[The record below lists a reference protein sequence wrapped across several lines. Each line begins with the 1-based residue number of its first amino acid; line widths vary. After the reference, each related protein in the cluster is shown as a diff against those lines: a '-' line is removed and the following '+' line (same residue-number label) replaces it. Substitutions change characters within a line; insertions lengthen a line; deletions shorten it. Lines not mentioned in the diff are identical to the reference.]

1 MNQKTTLDKL
11 IYALAM
17 MLILAVL
24 ALTGLKIYKQVVLSD
39 DTPPSNMVEHNIIKE
54 EDTGNSAD
62 ADGEGEEGT
71 GKEEIKVSSSGTKES
86 QGYLVETSN
95 EAAVNFYEMHMNY
108 NERFHL
114 ENMFPG
120 DAYSK
125 GYAVTVNHI
134 GPIDV
139 TFKVVADPDT
149 YLLSNAL
156 QVKMIYNDTVIH
168 EGSLQDFTY
177 VARINSN
184 TERRDVLDYKV
195 QVYLPTS
202 AGNELQEEVCN
213 ADFYWTA
220 DEVIDEITGE
230 TGKLVP
236 DTSSMLSTLTE
247 NDFLYYGLIAI
258 ILGIVCIL
266 MWGKRHEER

>member
-1 MNQKTTLDKL
+1 MKQRTTLEKL

-17 MLILAVL
+17 MLIVAVL
-24 ALTGLKIYKQVVLSD
+24 ALTGVKIYKQVVLTN
-39 DTPPSNMVEHNIIKE
+39 DTPPSNMIEHNIIKE
-54 EDTGNSAD
+54 EGSGNN
-62 ADGEGEEGT
+62 ADGEGEEGQ
-71 GKEEIKVSSSGTKES
+71 GKEEIKGRNSTGTKEN

-139 TFKVVADPDT
+139 TFRVVADPDS

>member
-1 MNQKTTLDKL
+1 MNQRTTLDKL

-17 MLILAVL
+17 MLIVAVL
-24 ALTGLKIYKQVVLSD
+24 ALTGVKIYKQVVLSD
-39 DTPPSNMVEHNIIKE
+39 DTPPSNMIEHNIIKE
-54 EDTGNSAD
+54 EGSGISA
-62 ADGEGEEGT
+62 EGEEGEGT
-71 GKEEIKVSSSGTKES
+71 GKEEVKENATKEN

-95 EAAVNFYEMHMNY
+95 ESAVNFYEMHMNY
-108 NERFHL
+108 NEKFHL

-139 TFKVVADPDT
+139 TFKVVADPDS

-156 QVKMIYNDTVIH
+156 QVKMIYNDTVIQ

-184 TERRDVLDYKV
+184 TEKRDVLDYKV

-202 AGNELQEEVCN
+202 AGNELQEQVCN

-220 DEVIDEITGE
+220 DEVIDEKTGE

-236 DTSSMLSTLTE
+236 DTSSFLSTLTE
-247 NDFLYYGLIAI
+247 NDFLYYGLIAL

-266 MWGKRHEER
+266 MWGKRHEDR

>member
-17 MLILAVL
+17 MLVIAVL
-24 ALTGLKIYKQVVLSD
+24 ALTGVKIYKQVVLTN
-39 DTPPSNMVEHNIIKE
+39 DTPPSNMIEHNIIKE
-54 EDTGNSAD
+54 EGTGNSAEGE
-62 ADGEGEEGT
+62 DGENKGEAEQVRGNA
-71 GKEEIKVSSSGTKES
+71 TKEN

-139 TFKVVADPDT
+139 TFRVVADPDS

-168 EGSLQDFTY
+168 EGSLQNFTY
-177 VARINSN
+177 VARLNSN
-184 TERRDVLDYKV
+184 TESRDVLDYKV

-202 AGNELQEEVCN
+202 VGNELQEEVCN

-220 DEVIDEITGE
+220 DEVIDETTGE

-236 DTSSMLSTLTE
+236 DTSSLLSTLTE

-258 ILGIVCIL
+258 ILGVVCIL
-266 MWGKRHEER
+266 MWGKRHEDR

>member
-1 MNQKTTLDKL
+1 
-11 IYALAM
+11 M
-17 MLILAVL
+17 MLIVAVL
-24 ALTGLKIYKQVVLSD
+24 ALTGVKIYKQVVLSD
-39 DTPPSNMVEHNIIKE
+39 DTPPSNMIEHNIIKE
-54 EDTGNSAD
+54 EGSIGGVEVG
-62 ADGEGEEGT
+62 GENKGEAEQVKGSST
-71 GKEEIKVSSSGTKES
+71 VKKENH
-86 QGYLVETSN
+86 GYLVETSN

-139 TFKVVADPDT
+139 TFKVVADPDS

-177 VARINSN
+177 VARLNSN

-220 DEVIDEITGE
+220 DEVIDETTGE

-236 DTSSMLSTLTE
+236 DTSSLLSTLTE

-266 MWGKRHEER
+266 MWGKRHEDR

>member
-39 DTPPSNMVEHNIIKE
+39 DTSPSNMVEHNIIKE

-108 NERFHL
+108 NEKFHL

-120 DAYSK
+120 DVYSK

-156 QVKMIYNDTVIH
+156 QVKMIYNDSVIH

-202 AGNELQEEVCN
+202 AGNELQEQVCN

-220 DEVIDEITGE
+220 DEVIDETTGE

-236 DTSSMLSTLTE
+236 DTSSFLSTLTE
-247 NDFLYYGLIAI
+247 NDFLYYGIIAI

-266 MWGKRHEER
+266 MWGKRHEDR

>member
-1 MNQKTTLDKL
+1 MNQRTTLEKL
-11 IYALAM
+11 IYALVM
-17 MLILAVL
+17 MLIVAVL
-24 ALTGLKIYKQVVLSD
+24 ALTGVKIYKQLIL
-39 DTPPSNMVEHNIIKE
+39 TNEAPPSNMIEHNIIKE
-54 EDTGNSAD
+54 EGSGNSA
-62 ADGEGEEGT
+62 EGEEGEDQR
-71 GKEEIKVSSSGTKES
+71 EEQVKGNSTGTKEN

-139 TFKVVADPDT
+139 TFRVVADPDS

-177 VARINSN
+177 VARLNSN
-184 TERRDVLDYKV
+184 TERRDVLDYQV

-220 DEVIDEITGE
+220 DEVIDETTGE

-236 DTSSMLSTLTE
+236 DTSSFLSTLAE

-258 ILGIVCIL
+258 ILGVVCIL
-266 MWGKRHEER
+266 MWGKRHEDR

>member
-1 MNQKTTLDKL
+1 MNQKTTLEKL

-17 MLILAVL
+17 MLIVAVL
-24 ALTGLKIYKQVVLSD
+24 GLTGVKIYKQLVLTD
-39 DTPPSNMVEHNIIKE
+39 NTPPSNMIEHNIIKE
-54 EDTGNSAD
+54 EGTTVGGD
-62 ADGEGEEGT
+62 AEEEGEGT
-71 GKEEIKVSSSGTKES
+71 GKEEIKVSSSGTKEN

-108 NERFHL
+108 NEKFHL

-177 VARINSN
+177 VARLNSN
-184 TERRDVLDYKV
+184 TDEMFWIIKCKCICQHPQGMNYRKRYVML
-195 QVYLPTS
+195 TS
-202 AGNELQEEVCN
+202 IGQQM
-213 ADFYWTA
+213 
-220 DEVIDEITGE
+220 
-230 TGKLVP
+230 K
-236 DTSSMLSTLTE
+236 
-247 NDFLYYGLIAI
+247 
-258 ILGIVCIL
+258 
-266 MWGKRHEER
+266 

>member
-1 MNQKTTLDKL
+1 MNKKTTLEKL

-17 MLILAVL
+17 MLIVAVL
-24 ALTGLKIYKQVVLSD
+24 ALTGVKIYKQIILTNNTSL
-39 DTPPSNMVEHNIIKE
+39 SNMIEHNIIKE
-54 EDTGNSAD
+54 EGTGNSTEV
-62 ADGEGEEGT
+62 EGEEGT
-71 GKEEIKVSSSGTKES
+71 GKEETKGNSTVKKEN

-108 NERFHL
+108 NEKFHL

-184 TERRDVLDYKV
+184 TKRRDVLDYKV

>member
-1 MNQKTTLDKL
+1 MNQRTTLEKL

-17 MLILAVL
+17 MLIVAIL
-24 ALTGLKIYKQVVLSD
+24 ALTGVKIYKQVALTN
-39 DTPPSNMVEHNIIKE
+39 DTPPSNMIEHNIIKE
-54 EDTGNSAD
+54 EGSGDSTESGS
-62 ADGEGEEGT
+62 EGEIDQI
-71 GKEEIKVSSSGTKES
+71 KEEISVSSNATKEN

-108 NERFHL
+108 NEKFHL
-114 ENMFPG
+114 ENIFPG

-139 TFKVVADPDT
+139 TFKVVADPDS

-177 VARINSN
+177 VARLNSN
-184 TERRDVLDYKV
+184 TERRDVLDYQV

-220 DEVIDEITGE
+220 DEVIDETTGE

-236 DTSSMLSTLTE
+236 DTSSFLSTLTE

>member
-1 MNQKTTLDKL
+1 MNQKTTLEKL

-17 MLILAVL
+17 MLIVAVL
-24 ALTGLKIYKQVVLSD
+24 ALTGVKIYKEVVISD
-39 DTPPSNMVEHNIIKE
+39 DTPPSNMIEHNIIKE
-54 EDTGNSAD
+54 EGSGIS
-62 ADGEGEEGT
+62 ADGEEGEGT
-71 GKEEIKVSSSGTKES
+71 GKEEVKENATKEN

-95 EAAVNFYEMHMNY
+95 ESAVNFYEMHMNY
-108 NERFHL
+108 NEKFHL

-120 DAYSK
+120 DAYNK
-125 GYAVTVNHI
+125 GYAVTVNHV

-139 TFKVVADPDT
+139 TFRVVADPDT

-156 QVKMIYNDTVIH
+156 QVKMIYNDSVIH

-177 VARINSN
+177 VARINST

-202 AGNELQEEVCN
+202 AGNELQEQVCN

-220 DEVIDEITGE
+220 DEVIDEKTGE

-236 DTSSMLSTLTE
+236 DTSSFLSTLTE
-247 NDFLYYGLIAI
+247 NDFLYYGLIAL

-266 MWGKRHEER
+266 MWGKRHEDR

>member
-1 MNQKTTLDKL
+1 MNQRTTLDKL

-24 ALTGLKIYKQVVLSD
+24 ALTGMKIYKHVVLPNG
-39 DTPPSNMVEHNIIKE
+39 TPPSNMIEHNIIKE
-54 EDTGNSAD
+54 EGSNSGV
-62 ADGEGEEGT
+62 DGKGEDEGQ
-71 GKEEIKVSSSGTKES
+71 GKEEVKVSGNTTKEN

-139 TFKVVADPDT
+139 TFKVVADPDS

-156 QVKMIYNDTVIH
+156 RVKMIYNDTVIH

-177 VARINSN
+177 TARINSN

-220 DEVIDEITGE
+220 DEVIDETTGE

-236 DTSSMLSTLTE
+236 DTSSFLSTLTE

>member
-108 NERFHL
+108 NEKFHL

-120 DAYSK
+120 DVYSK

-139 TFKVVADPDT
+139 TFKVVADPDS

-177 VARINSN
+177 VARLNSN
-184 TERRDVLDYKV
+184 TERRDVLDYQV

-220 DEVIDEITGE
+220 DEVIDETTGE

-236 DTSSMLSTLTE
+236 DTSSFLSTLAE

>member
-39 DTPPSNMVEHNIIKE
+39 DTSPSNMVEHNIIKE

-108 NERFHL
+108 NEKFHL

-125 GYAVTVNHI
+125 VHTAEFRSYYDGNYWNRI
-134 GPIDV
+134 GGTPE
-139 TFKVVADPDT
+139 
-149 YLLSNAL
+149 S
-156 QVKMIYNDTVIH
+156 
-168 EGSLQDFTY
+168 
-177 VARINSN
+177 ARRISG
-184 TERRDVLDYKV
+184 TT
-195 QVYLPTS
+195 Q
-202 AGNELQEEVCN
+202 
-213 ADFYWTA
+213 
-220 DEVIDEITGE
+220 
-230 TGKLVP
+230 
-236 DTSSMLSTLTE
+236 
-247 NDFLYYGLIAI
+247 
-258 ILGIVCIL
+258 
-266 MWGKRHEER
+266 

>member
-1 MNQKTTLDKL
+1 MNQRTTLEKL

-17 MLILAVL
+17 MLIVAVL
-24 ALTGLKIYKQVVLSD
+24 ALTGVKIYKQLIL
-39 DTPPSNMVEHNIIKE
+39 TNEAPPSNMIEHNIIKE
-54 EDTGNSAD
+54 EGSGNSA
-62 ADGEGEEGT
+62 EGEEGEDQR
-71 GKEEIKVSSSGTKES
+71 EEQVKGNSTGTKEN

-139 TFKVVADPDT
+139 TFRVVADPDS

-177 VARINSN
+177 VARLNSN
-184 TERRDVLDYKV
+184 TERRDVLDYQV

-220 DEVIDEITGE
+220 DEVIDETTGE

-236 DTSSMLSTLTE
+236 DTFSMLSTLTE

>member
-1 MNQKTTLDKL
+1 
-11 IYALAM
+11 
-17 MLILAVL
+17 
-24 ALTGLKIYKQVVLSD
+24 
-39 DTPPSNMVEHNIIKE
+39 
-54 EDTGNSAD
+54 
-62 ADGEGEEGT
+62 
-71 GKEEIKVSSSGTKES
+71 
-86 QGYLVETSN
+86 
-95 EAAVNFYEMHMNY
+95 
-108 NERFHL
+108 
-114 ENMFPG
+114 MFPG

-139 TFKVVADPDT
+139 TFRVVADPDS

-156 QVKMIYNDTVIH
+156 QVKMIYNNTVIH

-220 DEVIDEITGE
+220 DEVIDETTGE

-247 NDFLYYGLIAI
+247 NDFLYYGLIAL
-258 ILGIVCIL
+258 ILGVVCIL
-266 MWGKRHEER
+266 MWGKRHEDR

>member
-1 MNQKTTLDKL
+1 MNQRTTLDKL

-17 MLILAVL
+17 MLIVAVL
-24 ALTGLKIYKQVVLSD
+24 ALTGVKIYKQVVLSD
-39 DTPPSNMVEHNIIKE
+39 DTHPYNMIEHNTIMEEGSGDSTESGSEGEIDQIKE
-54 EDTGNSAD
+54 EIS
-62 ADGEGEEGT
+62 
-71 GKEEIKVSSSGTKES
+71 VSSNATKEN

-108 NERFHL
+108 NEKFHL
-114 ENMFPG
+114 ENIFPG

-139 TFKVVADPDT
+139 TFKVVADPDS

-177 VARINSN
+177 VARLNSN
-184 TERRDVLDYKV
+184 TERRDVLDYQV

-220 DEVIDEITGE
+220 DEVIDETTGE

-236 DTSSMLSTLTE
+236 DTSSLLSTLTK
-247 NDFLYYGLIAI
+247 NDFLYYGLIVI

-266 MWGKRHEER
+266 MWGKRHEDR

>member
-1 MNQKTTLDKL
+1 MNQKSTLEKL

-17 MLILAVL
+17 MLIVAVL
-24 ALTGLKIYKQVVLSD
+24 ALTGVKIYKQLIL
-39 DTPPSNMVEHNIIKE
+39 TNEAPPSNMIEHNIIKE
-54 EDTGNSAD
+54 EGSGNSA
-62 ADGEGEEGT
+62 EGEEGEDQR
-71 GKEEIKVSSSGTKES
+71 EEQVKGNSTGTKEN

-134 GPIDV
+134 VPIDV
-139 TFKVVADPDT
+139 TFRVVADPDS

-220 DEVIDEITGE
+220 DEVIDETTGE

-236 DTSSMLSTLTE
+236 DTSSFLSTLAE

-258 ILGIVCIL
+258 ILGVVCIL
-266 MWGKRHEER
+266 MWGKRHEDR

>member
-108 NERFHL
+108 NEKFHL

-220 DEVIDEITGE
+220 DEVIDETTGE

-236 DTSSMLSTLTE
+236 DTSSFLSTLAE

-258 ILGIVCIL
+258 ILGVVCIL
-266 MWGKRHEER
+266 MWGKRHEDR

>member
-54 EDTGNSAD
+54 EDTGNSDD

-108 NERFHL
+108 NEKFHL

>member
-71 GKEEIKVSSSGTKES
+71 GKEEIKVSSSGTKEN

-108 NERFHL
+108 NEKFHL

-120 DAYSK
+120 DVYSK

-156 QVKMIYNDTVIH
+156 QVKMIYNDSVIH

-220 DEVIDEITGE
+220 DEVIDETTGE

-236 DTSSMLSTLTE
+236 DTSSLLSTLTK
-247 NDFLYYGLIAI
+247 NDFLYYGLIVI

-266 MWGKRHEER
+266 MWGKRHEDR

>member
-71 GKEEIKVSSSGTKES
+71 GKEEIKVSSSGTKEN

-108 NERFHL
+108 NEKFHL

>member
-108 NERFHL
+108 NEKFHL

-236 DTSSMLSTLTE
+236 DTSSFLSTLTE

>member
-17 MLILAVL
+17 MLIVAVL
-24 ALTGLKIYKQVVLSD
+24 ALTGVKIYKQVVLSD
-39 DTPPSNMVEHNIIKE
+39 DTPPSNMIEHNIIKE
-54 EDTGNSAD
+54 EGSND
-62 ADGEGEEGT
+62 ADCEDEGEGT
-71 GKEEIKVSSSGTKES
+71 GKEEVKGNTNGSGTIEN

-108 NERFHL
+108 NEKFHL
-114 ENMFPG
+114 ENIFPG

-139 TFKVVADPDT
+139 TFKVVADPDS

>member
-1 MNQKTTLDKL
+1 MNQKSTLEKL

-17 MLILAVL
+17 MLIVAVL
-24 ALTGLKIYKQVVLSD
+24 ALTGVKIYKQLIL
-39 DTPPSNMVEHNIIKE
+39 TNEAPPSNMIEHNIIKE
-54 EDTGNSAD
+54 EGSGNSA
-62 ADGEGEEGT
+62 EGEEGEDQR
-71 GKEEIKVSSSGTKES
+71 EEQVKGNSTGTKEN

-139 TFKVVADPDT
+139 TFRVVADPDS

-184 TERRDVLDYKV
+184 TERRDVLDYQV

-220 DEVIDEITGE
+220 DEVIDETTGE

-236 DTSSMLSTLTE
+236 DTSSFLSTLAE

-258 ILGIVCIL
+258 ILGVVCIL
-266 MWGKRHEER
+266 MWGKRHEDR

>member
-39 DTPPSNMVEHNIIKE
+39 DTPPSNMIEHNIIKE
-54 EDTGNSAD
+54 EGSGNN
-62 ADGEGEEGT
+62 ADGEGEEGQ
-71 GKEEIKVSSSGTKES
+71 GKEEIKGRNSTGTKEN

-139 TFKVVADPDT
+139 TFKVVVEDDSQMLAD
-149 YLLSNAL
+149 AL
-156 QVKMIYNDTVIH
+156 QVRLLYNNTVIH
-168 EGSLQDFTY
+168 EGSMKNFSFTS
-177 VARINSN
+177 RIEDLF
-184 TERRDVLDYKV
+184 TRRL
-195 QVYLPTS
+195 
-202 AGNELQEEVCN
+202 
-213 ADFYWTA
+213 
-220 DEVIDEITGE
+220 
-230 TGKLVP
+230 
-236 DTSSMLSTLTE
+236 
-247 NDFLYYGLIAI
+247 
-258 ILGIVCIL
+258 
-266 MWGKRHEER
+266 

>member
-1 MNQKTTLDKL
+1 MNQRTTLKKL

-17 MLILAVL
+17 MLIVAVL
-24 ALTGLKIYKQVVLSD
+24 ALTGVKLYKQLIL
-39 DTPPSNMVEHNIIKE
+39 TNEAPPSNMIEHNTIKE
-54 EDTGNSAD
+54 EGSND
-62 ADGEGEEGT
+62 ADCEDEEEGT
-71 GKEEIKVSSSGTKES
+71 GKEEIKVSSSGTKEN

-184 TERRDVLDYKV
+184 TEKRDVLDYKV

-220 DEVIDEITGE
+220 DEVIDEKTGE

-236 DTSSMLSTLTE
+236 DTSSFLSTLTE
-247 NDFLYYGLIAI
+247 NDLLYYGLIAI
-258 ILGIVCIL
+258 ILGVVCIL

>member
-1 MNQKTTLDKL
+1 MNQRTTLDKL

-24 ALTGLKIYKQVVLSD
+24 ALTGMKIYKHVVLPNG
-39 DTPPSNMVEHNIIKE
+39 TPPSNMIEHNIIKE
-54 EDTGNSAD
+54 EGSNSGV
-62 ADGEGEEGT
+62 DGKGEDEGQ
-71 GKEEIKVSSSGTKES
+71 GKEEVKVSGNTTKEN

-108 NERFHL
+108 NEKFHL

-120 DAYSK
+120 DVYSK

-156 QVKMIYNDTVIH
+156 QVKMIYNDSVIH

-202 AGNELQEEVCN
+202 AGNELQEQVCN

-220 DEVIDEITGE
+220 DEVIDETTGE

-236 DTSSMLSTLTE
+236 DTSSFLSTLTE
-247 NDFLYYGLIAI
+247 NDFLYYGIIAI

-266 MWGKRHEER
+266 MWGKRHEDR

>member
-1 MNQKTTLDKL
+1 MNQKSTLEKL

-17 MLILAVL
+17 MLIVAVL
-24 ALTGLKIYKQVVLSD
+24 ALTGVKIYKQLILANEA
-39 DTPPSNMVEHNIIKE
+39 PPSNMIEHNIIKE
-54 EDTGNSAD
+54 EGSGNSA
-62 ADGEGEEGT
+62 EGEEGEDQR
-71 GKEEIKVSSSGTKES
+71 EEQVKGNSTGTKEN

>member
-39 DTPPSNMVEHNIIKE
+39 DTSPSNMVEHNIIKE

-108 NERFHL
+108 NEKFHL

>member
-108 NERFHL
+108 NEKFHL

-202 AGNELQEEVCN
+202 AGNELQEQVCN

-220 DEVIDEITGE
+220 DEVIDETTGE

-236 DTSSMLSTLTE
+236 DTSCFLSTLTE
-247 NDFLYYGLIAI
+247 NDFLYYGIIAI

>member
-1 MNQKTTLDKL
+1 MNKKTTLEKL

-17 MLILAVL
+17 MLIVAVL
-24 ALTGLKIYKQVVLSD
+24 ALTGVKIYKLIILTNNTSL
-39 DTPPSNMVEHNIIKE
+39 SNMIEHNIIKE
-54 EDTGNSAD
+54 EGTGNSTEV
-62 ADGEGEEGT
+62 EGEEGT
-71 GKEEIKVSSSGTKES
+71 GKEETKGNSTVKKEN

-108 NERFHL
+108 NEKFHL

-177 VARINSN
+177 VARLNSN
-184 TERRDVLDYKV
+184 TERRDILDYKV

-202 AGNELQEEVCN
+202 AGNELQEEVCS

-220 DEVIDEITGE
+220 DEVIDETTGE

-236 DTSSMLSTLTE
+236 DTSSFLSTLTE
-247 NDFLYYGLIAI
+247 NDFLYYGLIAL
-258 ILGIVCIL
+258 ILGVVCIL
-266 MWGKRHEER
+266 MWGKRHEDR

>member
-1 MNQKTTLDKL
+1 MNQRTTLEKL
-11 IYALAM
+11 IYALVM
-17 MLILAVL
+17 MLIVAVL
-24 ALTGLKIYKQVVLSD
+24 ALTGVKIYKQLIL
-39 DTPPSNMVEHNIIKE
+39 TNEAPPSNMIEHNIIKE
-54 EDTGNSAD
+54 EGSGDSATGEV
-62 ADGEGEEGT
+62 GEGQ
-71 GKEEIKVSSSGTKES
+71 GKEQVKGSSTVKKEN

-139 TFKVVADPDT
+139 TFKVVADPDS

-177 VARINSN
+177 TARINSN

-220 DEVIDEITGE
+220 DEVIDETTGE

-236 DTSSMLSTLTE
+236 DTSSFLSTLTE